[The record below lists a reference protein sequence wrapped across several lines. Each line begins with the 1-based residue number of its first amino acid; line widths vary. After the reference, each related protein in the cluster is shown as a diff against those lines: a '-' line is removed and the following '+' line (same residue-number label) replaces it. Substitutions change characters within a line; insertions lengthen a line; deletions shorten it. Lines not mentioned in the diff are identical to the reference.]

1 MAGALIVVKAAF
13 DADAGVWFVEDSG
26 DLHGLNLEAPSLEAL
41 VAKLPDAVA
50 DLLQG
55 SGIDEAP
62 IEIIAHARTRVR
74 LAA

>member
-50 DLLQG
+50 DLL
-55 SGIDEAP
+55 
-62 IEIIAHARTRVR
+62 
-74 LAA
+74 